1 MRFLLRSIVLILVG
15 MALAP
20 INLQAGAPSRFHD
33 FAQVADGDGFRTLIL
48 IMNQNGTAVTVTLK
62 FFDSDGNPLTLT
74 LDGMTGS
81 EITVQMGADS
91 TQILSTP
98 GTAAAAA
105 TGWCSLTATDEV
117 GAQVLFE
124 SINGE
129 TLISQAAV
137 ESLGPA
143 TQVDIFVNGTDTSH
157 TGFAVANLSS
167 DGAITVS
174 LAFFDEMGMQV
185 GTTTDLTLAPRGH
198 KATFVFQEIDGTL
211 GKKGRLRITTSG
223 STAIV
228 ALQLT
233 GSIIGTLAPVLIT
246 L

>member
-1 MRFLLRSIVLILVG
+1 MQLLLRSVFLTLVV
-15 MALAP
+15 MALVP

-33 FAQVADGDGFRTLIL
+33 FAQVADGGGFRTLVL

-62 FFDSDGNPLTLT
+62 FFDSDGNPLSLT
-74 LDGMTGS
+74 LDGTTGS
-81 EITVQMGADS
+81 EITVQIGADS
-91 TQILSTP
+91 TQILGTP
-98 GTAAAAA
+98 GTAVTAA
-105 TGWCSLTATDEV
+105 TGWCNLTATDEV

-137 ESLGPA
+137 ESLGPT

-157 TGFAVANLSS
+157 TGFAVANLSA
-167 DGAITVS
+167 DGGITVR
-174 LAFFDEMGMQV
+174 LAFFDEAGMQV
-185 GTTTDLTLAPRGH
+185 GMTTDLTLPARGH

-211 GKKGRLRITTSG
+211 GKKGKLRITTSG

-233 GSIIGTLAPVLIT
+233 GPILGTLAPVLIT